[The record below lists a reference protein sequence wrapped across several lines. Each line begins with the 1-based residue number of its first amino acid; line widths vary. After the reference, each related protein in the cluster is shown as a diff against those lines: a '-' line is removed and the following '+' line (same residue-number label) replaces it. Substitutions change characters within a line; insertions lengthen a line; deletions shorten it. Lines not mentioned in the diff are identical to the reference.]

1 MLLFESLRW
10 TLYVL
15 GKELWDKSNVEL
27 ISIHL
32 TVLNSDINRLLSKSK
47 NYPLIFHW
55 YENFTFFCRT
65 EWNGKVKLFFSQKS
79 CCSNF
84 RADTILICS
93 CAEKIKLVLKT
104 NIELIWSE
112 CVFEAYS
119 IIYKLSASRTW
130 GNRSV
135 QKLYTK
141 LPWLGSKE
149 IRRHHFE
156 ELIFRSLEWK
166 GWYSGSRL
174 QESWVAR
181 DKREIPRE
189 SCQKRKR
196 LHELS
201 VTSELRDSRGSRLS
215 RARAVV
221 RGYLVLS
228 RLSYAFRYQEIS
240 YLRVPYFF
248 SLRDLLVVK
257 NKI

>member
-1 MLLFESLRW
+1 MLR
-10 TLYVL
+10 
-15 GKELWDKSNVEL
+15 K
-27 ISIHL
+27 
-32 TVLNSDINRLLSKSK
+32 LN
-47 NYPLIFHW
+47 
-55 YENFTFFCRT
+55 
-65 EWNGKVKLFFSQKS
+65 
-79 CCSNF
+79 
-84 RADTILICS
+84 
-93 CAEKIKLVLKT
+93 LVSKT
-104 NIELIWSE
+104 NIELISSE

-119 IIYKLSASRTW
+119 LIYKPSASRIW

-166 GWYSGSRL
+166 EWYSGSRL
-174 QESWVAR
+174 HESWVAR
-181 DKREIPRE
+181 DKREIPRK

-201 VTSELRDSRGSRLS
+201 VTSEPRDSRGSRLS

-248 SLRDLLVVK
+248 SLRDLLVIK

>member
-1 MLLFESLRW
+1 MKISRFFVEQNEMEKLKFSFLKRVVAVILGPIRFWFVHVLR
-10 TLYVL
+10 
-15 GKELWDKSNVEL
+15 
-27 ISIHL
+27 I
-32 TVLNSDINRLLSKSK
+32 LN
-47 NYPLIFHW
+47 
-55 YENFTFFCRT
+55 
-65 EWNGKVKLFFSQKS
+65 
-79 CCSNF
+79 
-84 RADTILICS
+84 
-93 CAEKIKLVLKT
+93 LVSKT

-119 IIYKLSASRTW
+119 IIYKPSASRIW

-156 ELIFRSLEWK
+156 ELICRSLEWK

-174 QESWVAR
+174 HESWVAR
-181 DKREIPRE
+181 DKREIPRK

-201 VTSELRDSRGSRLS
+201 VTSEPRDSRGSRLS

-228 RLSYAFRYQEIS
+228 RLSYSFRYQDIS
-240 YLRVPYFF
+240 YIRVPCF
-248 SLRDLLVVK
+248 SAYEIFWV
-257 NKI
+257 

>member
-1 MLLFESLRW
+1 MKTSRFFVEQNEMEKLKFSFLKRVVAVILGPIQFCLFVLR
-10 TLYVL
+10 
-15 GKELWDKSNVEL
+15 K
-27 ISIHL
+27 
-32 TVLNSDINRLLSKSK
+32 LN
-47 NYPLIFHW
+47 
-55 YENFTFFCRT
+55 
-65 EWNGKVKLFFSQKS
+65 
-79 CCSNF
+79 
-84 RADTILICS
+84 
-93 CAEKIKLVLKT
+93 LVSKT
-104 NIELIWSE
+104 NIELISSE

-119 IIYKLSASRTW
+119 ITIIYKPSASRIW

-174 QESWVAR
+174 HESWVAR

-201 VTSELRDSRGSRLS
+201 WFTAISCSCRGSRLS
-215 RARAVV
+215 RAISSI
-221 RGYLVLS
+221 L
-228 RLSYAFRYQEIS
+228 RLPLPRNFLFARP
-240 YLRVPYFF
+240 VFF
-248 SLRDLLVVK
+248 QLTRSSGCK
-257 NKI
+257 K

>member
-1 MLLFESLRW
+1 MKTSRFFVEQNEMEKLKFSFLKRVVAVILGPIRFQFVHVLR
-10 TLYVL
+10 
-15 GKELWDKSNVEL
+15 K
-27 ISIHL
+27 
-32 TVLNSDINRLLSKSK
+32 LN
-47 NYPLIFHW
+47 
-55 YENFTFFCRT
+55 
-65 EWNGKVKLFFSQKS
+65 
-79 CCSNF
+79 
-84 RADTILICS
+84 
-93 CAEKIKLVLKT
+93 LVSKT
-104 NIELIWSE
+104 NIELISSE

-119 IIYKLSASRTW
+119 IIYKPSASRIW

-166 GWYSGSRL
+166 GWYRGSRL
-174 QESWVAR
+174 HESWVAR
-181 DKREIPRE
+181 DKREIPRK

-201 VTSELRDSRGSRLS
+201 VTSEPRDSRGSRLS